1 MKSYDVAV
9 VGVGIVGASAIYAL
23 ARAGVR
29 VVGIDAGI
37 PGAGTSGTSFA
48 WLNAV
53 RKEPEAYH
61 RLNADG
67 MAAHRRLAKALG
79 GDVGHHDGGSLEWAV
94 GDEAQRELRARVER
108 LRARGYAAEWITR
121 ADARRFEPGLRFDDT
136 VTEVALFAGDG
147 WLDAPRLI
155 GRLIGDASGRGA
167 EILAA
172 TAVRSLRMLGDR
184 IDAVIV
190 DAGEMTVGSV
200 LICVGPATETFLTP
214 LGITM
219 PVGRV
224 PGLLAVTSPPT
235 EPLGHVVHAPGIHL
249 RPDANGGLVL
259 GADDVDPLAA
269 AAGSGARLT
278 ELAGL
283 LLERAA
289 RVFPAASDVRI
300 IDRRVGVRPMPAD
313 RQTIAGRIPGVSNG
327 WVLATHSGV
336 TLGPLLGELIA
347 NEIVA
352 GTPRAELALFRPERF
367 PNLGTATTWRARVAR
382 G

>member
-108 LRARGYAAEWITR
+108 LRARGYAAEWISR

-184 IDAVIV
+184 IEA
-190 DAGEMTVGSV
+190 
-200 LICVGPATETFLTP
+200 
-214 LGITM
+214 
-219 PVGRV
+219 
-224 PGLLAVTSPPT
+224 
-235 EPLGHVVHAPGIHL
+235 
-249 RPDANGGLVL
+249 
-259 GADDVDPLAA
+259 
-269 AAGSGARLT
+269 
-278 ELAGL
+278 
-283 LLERAA
+283 
-289 RVFPAASDVRI
+289 
-300 IDRRVGVRPMPAD
+300 
-313 RQTIAGRIPGVSNG
+313 
-327 WVLATHSGV
+327 
-336 TLGPLLGELIA
+336 
-347 NEIVA
+347 
-352 GTPRAELALFRPERF
+352 
-367 PNLGTATTWRARVAR
+367 
-382 G
+382 